1 MNKNIK
7 PFIIFTFL
15 ISFMFAPIYSQ
26 SSKPR
31 TQSSRGVTKNDSP
44 SRAKPVAI
52 KSTNTQRT
60 HRINKQWEKNTTL
73 GMYSNFPSKTN
84 KHSKQNF
91 NADINPE
98 ENEPD
103 ATDNQEQSGVVK
115 KEKESFWKKFKL
127 FKKE

>member
-15 ISFMFAPIYSQ
+15 VLLIVAPIYSQ
-26 SSKPR
+26 NSKPK
-31 TQSSRGVTKNDSP
+31 TQSSRVTKDNSS
-44 SRAKPVAI
+44 SRAKAVAVRT
-52 KSTNTQRT
+52 TNSQRT

-91 NADINPE
+91 NIDVNPD

-103 ATDNQEQSGVVK
+103 NADNQEQSGVEK

>member
-1 MNKNIK
+1 MDKNIK
-7 PFIIFTFL
+7 SFLVFTFL
-15 ISFMFAPIYSQ
+15 VSLLVLPVYSQ
-26 SSKPR
+26 SSQPR
-31 TQSSRGVTKNDSP
+31 TQSSRVTKNDSP
-44 SRAKPVAI
+44 SRAKPVAV
-52 KSTNTQRT
+52 KPANSQRT

-91 NADINPE
+91 DIDVNHD

-103 ATDNQEQSGVVK
+103 NIDAQEKSGVEK

-127 FKKE
+127 FEKE

>member
-15 ISFMFAPIYSQ
+15 VLLIVAPIYSQ
-26 SSKPR
+26 SSKPK
-31 TQSSRGVTKNDSP
+31 TQSSRVTKNNSP
-44 SRAKPVAI
+44 SRAKPV
-52 KSTNTQRT
+52 SVRTTNSQRT

-73 GMYSNFPSKTN
+73 GMYNNFPSKTN

-91 NADINPE
+91 NIDVNLD

-103 ATDNQEQSGVVK
+103 NADNQEQSGVEK

>member
-7 PFIIFTFL
+7 SFIIFTFL
-15 ISFMFAPIYSQ
+15 VSFMFTPLYSQ

-31 TQSSRGVTKNDSP
+31 TQSSRVTKNDSP

-84 KHSKQNF
+84 KHSKQNV
-91 NADINPE
+91 NTDVNPE
-98 ENEPD
+98 ENESD
-103 ATDNQEQSGVVK
+103 ATENQDQSGVVK
-115 KEKESFWKKFKL
+115 KEKGSFWEKFKL

>member
-15 ISFMFAPIYSQ
+15 VFLIVAPIYSQ
-26 SSKPR
+26 SSKPK
-31 TQSSRGVTKNDSP
+31 TQSSRVTKNNSP
-44 SRAKPVAI
+44 SRAKPV
-52 KSTNTQRT
+52 SVRTTNSQRT

-73 GMYSNFPSKTN
+73 GMYNNFPSKTN

-91 NADINPE
+91 NIDVNLD

-103 ATDNQEQSGVVK
+103 NADNQEQSGVEK

>member
-15 ISFMFAPIYSQ
+15 VFLIVAPIYSQ
-26 SSKPR
+26 SSKPK
-31 TQSSRGVTKNDSP
+31 TQSSRVTKNNSP
-44 SRAKPVAI
+44 SRAKPVAVRT
-52 KSTNTQRT
+52 TNSQRT

-91 NADINPE
+91 NIDVNPD

-103 ATDNQEQSGVVK
+103 NADNQEQSGVEK

>member
-1 MNKNIK
+1 MKKNIK
-7 PFIIFTFL
+7 PYIIFIFL
-15 ISFMFAPIYSQ
+15 VSFMFVPIYSQ

-31 TQSSRGVTKNDSP
+31 TQSSKVTKNDSP
-44 SRAKPVAI
+44 SRSKTVTI
-52 KSTNTQRT
+52 KSTNSQRT

-91 NADINPE
+91 NADVNPE

-103 ATDNQEQSGVVK
+103 ATDKQEQSGVVK
-115 KEKESFWKKFKL
+115 KEKESFWEKFKL

>member
-7 PFIIFTFL
+7 LFIIFTFL
-15 ISFMFAPIYSQ
+15 VSFMFAPIYSQ

-31 TQSSRGVTKNDSP
+31 TQSSKVTKNYSP
-44 SRAKPVAI
+44 SRAKPVAV
-52 KSTNTQRT
+52 KSTNAQRT

-73 GMYSNFPSKTN
+73 GMYSNFPSTTN

-91 NADINPE
+91 NADVNLE

-103 ATDNQEQSGVVK
+103 DTDNQEQSGVVE
-115 KEKESFWKKFKL
+115 KEKESFWEKFKL